1 MAYQLTLPGNLNSL
15 EHHGLTYPVLWFVKT
30 GHQACTLF
38 KRQSVLL
45 STSPNSIVYL
55 VTVLLFVVATETAIN
70 QEDQEPDIGP
80 QLGLTFPEGTTAKQT
95 IPPYPSREQPAKIHT
110 PETCPVVRTCPMG
123 KDMGWCWSP
132 TNTVSGQTCTGFNP
146 AAQWLQ
152 WPHGSAESDFPQI
165 QAPFWHRKKKTHHKI
180 HADVTRGIIKLSYTS
195 GFQAAVLRTW
205 GVSMDYC

>member
-1 MAYQLTLPGNLNSL
+1 MQHCLLRETQKTTSMAYQLTLPGNLNSL

-123 KDMGWCWSP
+123 KDMG
-132 TNTVSGQTCTGFNP
+132 
-146 AAQWLQ
+146 
-152 WPHGSAESDFPQI
+152 
-165 QAPFWHRKKKTHHKI
+165 
-180 HADVTRGIIKLSYTS
+180 
-195 GFQAAVLRTW
+195 
-205 GVSMDYC
+205 